1 MHPIEVQGTGGMRGV
16 LQARKSVK
24 AQPEKGDR
32 RAKARAAKDAPS
44 SGSQT

>member
-1 MHPIEVQGTGGMRGV
+1 MHPIEVQGSMRGV

-24 AQPEKGDR
+24 AQPEKGDP